1 MVTSPYCRRLFP
13 IYLQY
18 TKAVAVLLLSTA
30 MTSATQAQAI
40 GRTPQ
45 APGQLLHTAQT
56 PQVQTLA
63 QGLSTPWA
71 MAFLPAPDDGVL
83 ITERTGTLRLW
94 HTQRG
99 LSEPIAGVPDVLV
112 KGQGGLLDIALSPD
126 FVRDRRVYLSYAAA
140 SADGGAGTVVGA
152 GRLSDDARRLEDFTV
167 LLRQTPPLSTGHHFG
182 SRLVFDRN
190 GMLFIT
196 LGENNQ
202 RLTAQDLDKLQGK
215 VVRLHPDGRVPD
227 DNPFVGQVGVRP
239 EIWSYG
245 HRNLQGAALHPR
257 SGQLWTH
264 EHGPRGGDEINI
276 PQAGANYGWPLATYG
291 RNYSGFAI
299 PEAQGSHVA
308 GTEPP
313 VYYWERSPAIS
324 GMAFYDAPRF
334 PPWRMSL
341 FIGALAGRAIIRLQL
356 DGDRIVGEEWL
367 LRDLGE
373 RIRDLRVGPDGYL
386 YALTD
391 APRGRLLRIG
401 LP

>member
-1 MVTSPYCRRLFP
+1 MSTTHHRWPPFSKFAQCA
-13 IYLQY
+13 
-18 TKAVAVLLLSTA
+18 KAAAALLLSATL
-30 MTSATQAQAI
+30 TSASQAQAI

-45 APGQLLHTAQT
+45 VSGTLRYTNQT

-63 QGLSTPWA
+63 QDLSYPWA
-71 MAFLPAPDDGVL
+71 MAFLPAPQDGLL

-94 HTQRG
+94 RAQSG
-99 LSEPIAGVPDVLV
+99 LSEPIAGVPDVFAR
-112 KGQGGLLDIALSPD
+112 GQGGLLDVALSPD
-126 FVRDRRVYLSYAAA
+126 FLRDRRVYLSYAQAGP
-140 SADGGAGTVVGA
+140 DGRAGTAVGF
-152 GRLSDDARRLEDFTV
+152 GRLSDDEKRLEDFTV
-167 LLRQTPPLSTGHHFG
+167 ILRQTPQLSTGNHFG
-182 SRLVFDRN
+182 ARLAFDRV

-202 RLTAQDLDKLQGK
+202 RPTAQDLDKLQGK
-215 VVRLHPDGRVPD
+215 VLRLHPDGRVPN
-227 DNPFVGQVGVRP
+227 DNPFVAHAGARP

-245 HRNLQGAALHPR
+245 HRNPQGAALHPR

-276 PQAGANYGWPLATYG
+276 PKAGANYGWPLATYG

-299 PEAQGSHVA
+299 PEAQGGSVP

-313 VYYWERSPAIS
+313 AYYWEQSPAIS
-324 GMAFYDAPRF
+324 GMAFYDAERF
-334 PPWRMSL
+334 PQWRESL
-341 FIGALAGRAIIRLQL
+341 FIGALAGKAIIRLQL

-367 LRDLGE
+367 LRDLGA
-373 RIRDLRVGPDGYL
+373 RIRDVRAGPDGYL

-391 APRGRLLRIG
+391 APRGRVLKIG